1 MKKLALSAALL
12 FPAIVFAQDQTAC
25 AGCHGASG
33 EGTPQ
38 APAIAG
44 QPEPYLLRQLEAYA
58 DGKRRHEVMTPIAKN
73 LAKEQRASLAA
84 LYSRLVTPPQKTSAA
99 PARSE
104 LGRTLA
110 TRGNESLH
118 VQACENCHGPG
129 GTGQHGLNPH
139 LAGLSS
145 AYLENA
151 LREFR
156 DGARVTDPSL
166 QMTQIA
172 KNLSDADI
180 KALAAHYSGQPLP
193 QIDVARTT
201 PATGEKDPPTQAG
214 AGRTP
219 AQGVGAS
226 GGEATTGGSQGPGG
240 GGAASGSGA
249 SGSKSGGTP

>member
-1 MKKLALSAALL
+1 VKKLFLAVALL
-12 FPAIVFAQDQTAC
+12 FPAIVFAQDQAAC
-25 AGCHGASG
+25 AGCHGTNG

-44 QPEPYLLRQLEAYA
+44 QPGPYLLRQLEAYA

-73 LAKEQRASLAA
+73 LTKAQRASLAA
-84 LYSRLVTPPQKTSAA
+84 LYSRLVLPPQKTSAV
-99 PARSE
+99 PAQSA

-110 TRGNESLH
+110 TRGDESRR

-139 LAGLSS
+139 LAGLSA

-156 DGARVTDPSL
+156 DGARVTDPSF

-180 KALAAHYSGQPLP
+180 KAVAAHYSGQPLP
-193 QIDVARTT
+193 QIDVARTS

-240 GGAASGSGA
+240 GGGASGSGA
-249 SGSKSGGTP
+249 SGSRSGGTP